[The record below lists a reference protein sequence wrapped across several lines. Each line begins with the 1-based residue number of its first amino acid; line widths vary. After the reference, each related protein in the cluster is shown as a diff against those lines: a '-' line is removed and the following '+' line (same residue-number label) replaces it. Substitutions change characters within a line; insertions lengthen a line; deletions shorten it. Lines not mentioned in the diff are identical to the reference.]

1 VAASAGDRLITGYR
15 VIIVT
20 PIATRH
26 NQDVSGDHYKWRR
39 LPPVNR
45 AALSAPITCGVASGY
60 RARPARLCRRHTTT
74 LTRQL
79 AAPEASTI
87 LAQFR
92 NADLFNWVEILL
104 SKKMF
109 VIDLVLRWRCSLV
122 WRSH

>member
-20 PIATRH
+20 PIAARH

-60 RARPARLCRRHTTT
+60 RARSARLCRRHTTT

-92 NADLFNWVEILL
+92 NTDLYNGVEFVFLE
-104 SKKMF
+104 KM
-109 VIDLVLRWRCSLV
+109 LVTIWY
-122 WRSH
+122 